1 MRTSCRS
8 SIVYRL
14 ARFGLALTVIGA
26 LLAAVIA
33 SPAHPA
39 LATVATNTSVQ
50 LVQAD
55 IANSGLVGYWPFDIG
70 SAEVDRSGNGNTVT
84 FNSGIGLT
92 NNTAPTRFAN
102 TTALLSSLSPT
113 SYATAP
119 GNNIDNLQQFTIAF
133 WLRMHSL
140 PTNTTMSLVSITNK
154 VQIEYAPTDAQP
166 YFRFYVQGV
175 AIG

>member
-14 ARFGLALTVIGA
+14 ARFGLALAVIGA

-55 IANSGLVGYWPFDIG
+55 IADSGLVGYWPFDIG
-70 SAEVDRSGNGNTVT
+70 SAEVDRSGNGNTVA

-119 GNNIDNLQQFTIAF
+119 GNNIDTLQQFTIAF
-133 WLRMHSL
+133 WLRLNSL
-140 PTNTTMSLVSITNK
+140 PQQNMSLFALRSKAAFQYTSFGDGNHGFSFLM
-154 VQIEYAPTDAQP
+154 QSPT
-166 YFRFYVQGV
+166 FG
-175 AIG
+175 